1 MRGGDRVCAPW
12 LRGDCRHVV
21 AAVGHLGQ
29 VRQLGGPGAID
40 AGRDRVRAA
49 AQRDGD
55 FAARVGDAGY
65 RHGTLGLG
73 GVDDVIAGN
82 RADEGGGQRSQRA
95 LQRHVLGGNGAV
107 VAGLVLQHHVEGRVG
122 AVTLAGHGQIAF
134 LEFHLPAA
142 VGAHRG
148 GLRLAATD
156 GDRHLGAG
164 FARAAQAYAV
174 LGFGAGDGG
183 VVAFQ
188 LQVGSRCGRCLV
200 QRELGLAGGGVALG
214 VGGGDRQHMLAVGKP
229 CRQRHARFP
238 LAVGISLDLGQRV
251 LLVGQPQR
259 NLAVGCGRT
268 HHLHRGS
275 RFLGV
280 DVAVFADG
288 ADDGGGAGGVHDDLA
303 GHFRRAV
310 AGGINGGRTQRVGA
324 IGSGKVIGLQ
334 RGAPV
339 AVGVHGR
346 QAGYRTQLEFYR
358 TVGLGR
364 TTDGNTCGLFRGSD
378 DVVTGHGRHFGAGRR
393 RVVEVQRGQ
402 RQGALHALVGAH
414 HFQAVGVRQAGG
426 GQRAAA
432 GRGGLQVHRPVAVLV
447 GLGGVGDVG
456 VLVAIGVNAHLHFGA
471 GFGRA
476 VQYGEAR
483 VEVGGGFERERDVAL
498 GRLAIAAP
506 AASTTGCGQTQHGCT
521 AQAVQQRLGGHVTQ
535 HGQDGGLELGVIQH
549 EGAVIQRAQWLGVH
563 VGQQHGAPGTF
574 RRIRNAHGLVATGR
588 HGTLVRGAAD
598 AVVAFQNHRGGA
610 GIAVQR
616 HVLDHQIAVHL
627 QYPQLFGVQVGIL

>member
-1 MRGGDRVCAPW
+1 
-12 LRGDCRHVV
+12 
-21 AAVGHLGQ
+21 
-29 VRQLGGPGAID
+29 
-40 AGRDRVRAA
+40 
-49 AQRDGD
+49 
-55 FAARVGDAGY
+55 
-65 RHGTLGLG
+65 
-73 GVDDVIAGN
+73 
-82 RADEGGGQRSQRA
+82 
-95 LQRHVLGGNGAV
+95 
-107 VAGLVLQHHVEGRVG
+107 
-122 AVTLAGHGQIAF
+122 
-134 LEFHLPAA
+134 
-142 VGAHRG
+142 
-148 GLRLAATD
+148 
-156 GDRHLGAG
+156 
-164 FARAAQAYAV
+164 
-174 LGFGAGDGG
+174 
-183 VVAFQ
+183 
-188 LQVGSRCGRCLV
+188 
-200 QRELGLAGGGVALG
+200 
-214 VGGGDRQHMLAVGKP
+214 MLAVSQT
-229 CRQRHARFP
+229 CWQRHARFP

-259 NLAVGCGRT
+259 NLAVGRGRT
-268 HHLHRGS
+268 HHLHRRS

-310 AGGINGGRTQRVGA
+310 AGGIDGGRTQRVGA
-324 IGSGKVIGLQ
+324 IGSGQVIGLQ

-339 AVGVHGR
+339 AVGVHGH
-346 QAGYRTQLEFYR
+346 QAGHRAQLEFHR

-364 TTDGNTCGLFRGSD
+364 AADGHARGLFRGSD

-456 VLVAIGVNAHLHFGA
+456 VLVAIGVDAHLHFGA

-476 VQYGEAR
+476 VQHGEAR

-498 GRLAIAAP
+498 GRLTITAP

-549 EGAVIQRAQWLGVH
+549 EGAVVQRAQRLGVH

-574 RRIRNAHGLVATGR
+574 CRVRNAHGLVATGR

-627 QYPQLFGVQVGIL
+627 QDPQLFGVQVGIL